1 MKTNVTFGIVD
12 LGKIQ
17 INLTDA
23 GVNNVTLCGI
33 VVTVNATNHEI
44 MLFGIIEVLTKFNY
58 IFFLQRSV
66 KKSFKESIKA
76 FNLHVYSH

>member
-58 IFFLQRSV
+58 IFFLSQ
-66 KKSFKESIKA
+66 FPIKLEQL
-76 FNLHVYSH
+76 FLL